1 MRSKMAAVQFYFTDQ
16 RYSQIRAR
24 QAGVKRGKGRSLQPL
39 LLELAASGVAMEI
52 RVVKKTT

>member
-1 MRSKMAAVQFYFTDQ
+1 VQFYFTDQ